1 MAVQVVDAVSISD
14 GKAVASYVMRA
25 LEHDAPSLALY
36 CVDACKLEFKL
47 VSIWLHRAFVRYLVC
62 QLGKCGCMCKVQV

>member
-36 CVDACKLEFKL
+36 CADA
-47 VSIWLHRAFVRYLVC
+47 
-62 QLGKCGCMCKVQV
+62 